1 MFTELFDSPADP
13 VCMAA
18 GLSPATQ
25 ATLKI
30 SPLKRILN
38 NIVQTNTILAA
49 LVWLLSLGLF
59 LRLPKRLLFS
69 ERRTLL

>member
-30 SPLKRILN
+30 SPFKGILN
-38 NIVQTNTILAA
+38 NIIQINTNLAA
-49 LVWLLSLGLF
+49 LVWLLSLGVF
-59 LRLPKRLLFS
+59 FRLP
-69 ERRTLL
+69 

>member
-25 ATLKI
+25 VTLKI

-38 NIVQTNTILAA
+38 NIIQINTILVA
-49 LVWLLSLGLF
+49 LDWLLNLGVF
-59 LRLPKRLLFS
+59 FRLP
-69 ERRTLL
+69 

>member
-18 GLSPATQ
+18 GLSPGTQ

-30 SPLKRILN
+30 SPFKGFLN
-38 NIVQTNTILAA
+38 NITQTIKILAA
-49 LVWLLSLGLF
+49 HVWLLNLGVF
-59 LRLPKRLLFS
+59 LRLP
-69 ERRTLL
+69 